1 MPMDYK
7 STAYPAL
14 NTSSTIS
21 SVRRNLSWGGGGLQI
36 GEKCILKDSRCKM

>member
-21 SVRRNLSWGGGGLQI
+21 SVRRNLSWGGGGVNWA
-36 GEKCILKDSRCKM
+36 LKIWKK